1 MVILRKFNHLLRCE
15 QEVRVSA
22 LRPASGL
29 LSILPV
35 YLTVCNLT
43 PSPCL
48 MVCVCVQFLF
58 NNFHLTAIYRVVT
71 RTSEVGKIRLPVC
84 RSQSANSTRQLFRSP
99 TVCLSVCLSVWLFDC
114 ATLEGVTARTL
125 RWVVATLKFI
135 IGKLRWCVRRSR
147 RARGLKCVAR
157 RILLISDSPCRIHA
171 TLHCLCG

>member
-1 MVILRKFNHLLRCE
+1 MGCE

-22 LRPASGL
+22 LRQASGL

-84 RSQSANSTRQLFRSP
+84 RSQSANSTRQLFLSP
-99 TVCLSVCLSVWLFDC
+99 TVCLSVCQPVCLAIRLCNPRRIRSTHVALGGCDIEIYYRQ
-114 ATLEGVTARTL
+114 TQVVREE
-125 RWVVATLKFI
+125 VAT
-135 IGKLRWCVRRSR
+135 
-147 RARGLKCVAR
+147 RAGLQVYCAEDP
-157 RILLISDSPCRIHA
+157 LDL
-171 TLHCLCG
+171 